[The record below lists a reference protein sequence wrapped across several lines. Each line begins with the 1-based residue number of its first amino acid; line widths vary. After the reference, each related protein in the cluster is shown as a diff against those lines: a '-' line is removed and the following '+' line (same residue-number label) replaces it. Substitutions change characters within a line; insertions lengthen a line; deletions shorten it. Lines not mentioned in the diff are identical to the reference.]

1 MDVLLFES
9 LGIGAILGLLLGL
22 TGAGGSLV
30 ALPLLLSLHL
40 PLRDAIG
47 VSLGAVALS
56 ALIGAI
62 PRARQGQVAWRPVL
76 VLALAGLP
84 SNAVGQWLGRFVPE
98 GVLIVAFCLLVL
110 WSAWRMWRGAG
121 MKREASDQARSLPL
135 LGIGLAVG
143 LLSGLMGVGG
153 GFLVVPGLLWFTPL
167 SMMAATATS
176 MAVIALV
183 SGGGFLIYLTGAHP
197 PLPLLGGLAAGGA
210 VGVLGGNLLAQR
222 LGGPTLQRLFALML
236 VAVSFSLAA
245 QKLYGGELFSAAG
258 APGERRYA
266 PYAKVTPWRT
276 TRLST
281 RHRQVRQVKT
291 ADATVF
297 RSEPG
302 ALTLLRRPLP
312 ASRTGRPRAAARPAG
327 RGAPTRAT
335 RRSAR
340 SRTPAI
346 AAAPPPGLR
355 GRPGRGAARTCAGP
369 VRRADDRAGRVLRGG
384 RARRRAMPGTG

>member
-176 MAVIALV
+176 MAGSFPRRPGHRGSGVMRPARRSCHVVWRISLGRRITPTALSALREGHAMAYNALV
-183 SGGGFLIYLTGAHP
+183 HQAS
-197 PLPLLGGLAAGGA
+197 AG
-210 VGVLGGNLLAQR
+210 
-222 LGGPTLQRLFALML
+222 
-236 VAVSFSLAA
+236 S
-245 QKLYGGELFSAAG
+245 
-258 APGERRYA
+258 PG
-266 PYAKVTPWRT
+266 K
-276 TRLST
+276 
-281 RHRQVRQVKT
+281 
-291 ADATVF
+291 D
-297 RSEPG
+297 
-302 ALTLLRRPLP
+302 
-312 ASRTGRPRAAARPAG
+312 
-327 RGAPTRAT
+327 
-335 RRSAR
+335 
-340 SRTPAI
+340 
-346 AAAPPPGLR
+346 
-355 GRPGRGAARTCAGP
+355 
-369 VRRADDRAGRVLRGG
+369 
-384 RARRRAMPGTG
+384 RRRDCLS